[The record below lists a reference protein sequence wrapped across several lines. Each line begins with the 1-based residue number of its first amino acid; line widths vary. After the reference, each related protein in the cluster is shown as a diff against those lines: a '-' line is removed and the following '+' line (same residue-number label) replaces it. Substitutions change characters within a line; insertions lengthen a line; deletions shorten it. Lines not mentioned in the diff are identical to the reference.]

1 MMRQRKRRKKPGNV
15 ANQPMRAMPES
26 VLRLAR
32 EIDERRPGW
41 ISRVSQMV
49 DEVVGEKGRAPRE
62 GGAEKEIHGRSSG
75 HAPQRGGTRT

>member
-32 EIDERRPGW
+32 EK
-41 ISRVSQMV
+41 
-49 DEVVGEKGRAPRE
+49 VVGEKGSAPRE
-62 GGAEKEIHGRSSG
+62 GGAGRE
-75 HAPQRGGTRT
+75 

>member
-1 MMRQRKRRKKPGNV
+1 
-15 ANQPMRAMPES
+15 MRAMPES

-62 GGAEKEIHGRSSG
+62 GGAESE
-75 HAPQRGGTRT
+75 

>member
-1 MMRQRKRRKKPGNV
+1 MRHRRKHPGNV

-62 GGAEKEIHGRSSG
+62 GGA
-75 HAPQRGGTRT
+75 TRKNRRP